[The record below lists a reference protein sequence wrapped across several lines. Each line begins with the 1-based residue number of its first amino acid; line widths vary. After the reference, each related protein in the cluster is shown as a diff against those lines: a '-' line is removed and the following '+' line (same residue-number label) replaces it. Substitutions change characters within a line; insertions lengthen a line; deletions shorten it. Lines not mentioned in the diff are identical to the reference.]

1 MEAPTVPVIDPAG
14 TPRASPIADGPP
26 GQAYTRPAR
35 GYWVLLGA
43 FRERDGAT
51 ALQRRATGALE
62 ALSPLLAVFNES
74 AWFRLQAGPYAS
86 REEARGAADSIRAAL
101 QLMTVIVERR

>member
-1 MEAPTVPVIDPAG
+1 V
-14 TPRASPIADGPP
+14 
-26 GQAYTRPAR
+26 Q
-35 GYWVLLGA
+35 LGA

-62 ALSPLLAVFNES
+62 GLSPLLAVFNES

-101 QLMTVIVERR
+101 QLATVIVERR